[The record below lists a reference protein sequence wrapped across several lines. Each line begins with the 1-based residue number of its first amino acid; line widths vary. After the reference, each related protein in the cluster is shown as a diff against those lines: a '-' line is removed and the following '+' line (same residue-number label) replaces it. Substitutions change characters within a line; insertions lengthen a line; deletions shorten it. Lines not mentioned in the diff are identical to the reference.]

1 MVMRIIA
8 RRTLNLFWYKH
19 RTAEQP
25 LKSWY
30 REASQATWKSPE
42 DVKRRYRHVSFLNG
56 NRVVFNIGGN
66 KFRLIVHVNYDYGVL
81 YIRFVGTHSEY
92 DQTDPEKI

>member
-1 MVMRIIA
+1 MRIIA
-8 RRTLNLFWYKH
+8 RRTLKVFWEKH
-19 RTAEQP
+19 RMAEQP

-30 REASQATWKSPE
+30 REAAQADWESPA
-42 DVKRRYRHVSFLNG
+42 DIKCGYRHASFIKG

-66 KFRLIVHVNYDYGVL
+66 KYRLVVHVNYDFRIL

-92 DQTDPEKI
+92 DRINPEQI